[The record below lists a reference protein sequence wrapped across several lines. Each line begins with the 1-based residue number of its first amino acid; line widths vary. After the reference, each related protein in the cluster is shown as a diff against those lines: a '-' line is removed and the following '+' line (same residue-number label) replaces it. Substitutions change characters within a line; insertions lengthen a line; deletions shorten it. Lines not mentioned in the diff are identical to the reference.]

1 MVDELGRL
9 EDISPTAIAS
19 VLFAILQT
27 YQPAFDFEERL
38 KKLVEA
44 GHKAARPETRRD
56 ALRCVDRLRFIP
68 GMVQLY
74 AQLVESKPAAES

>member
-38 KKLVEA
+38 KKLVT
-44 GHKAARPETRRD
+44 KLAARPETRRD